1 MKKKK
6 KMWRFRLE
14 EISYKILGILSG
26 YMCYKDVKLNNT
38 ITGKSFIFPTIFV
51 LYILI
56 SQLVMVIKDKKK

>member
-1 MKKKK
+1 MKIRKK
-6 KMWRFRLE
+6 KMSFRLE
-14 EISYKILGILSG
+14 EISYKILGILRG

-38 ITGKSFIFPTIFV
+38 ITGRSLIFPTIFV